1 MATKDSHISN
11 TYDGIAESWYR
22 LRHRTRFKPELQS
35 LADRWG
41 QGRLLNVGCAH
52 GPDFLPFR
60 GRFEMWGL
68 DSSAQMIR
76 MAVKYEEKYS
86 FRPNLL
92 VADAVQLPFGNGV
105 FDYVLAVA
113 IYHHISGRQN
123 REMAFQELRRV
134 LKPGGEAFITVW
146 NRWQRDFLGKG
157 REVRVPWRTGEKE
170 ILRYYYLYTYFEI
183 EAALIRARFKV
194 LSARPENGYR
204 LPLKYFSRNICILMK
219 RG

>member
-1 MATKDSHISN
+1 MAAMDRHILN
-11 TYDGIAESWYR
+11 TYDGIAESWYS
-22 LRHRTRFKPELQS
+22 LRHRTRFQTELQS
-35 LADRWG
+35 LAERWG

-52 GPDFLPFR
+52 GPDFPPFT

-76 MAVKYEEKYS
+76 MAVKYAGKYS
-86 FRPNLL
+86 FKPNLL
-92 VADAVQLPFGNGV
+92 VADAVQLPFGNEV
-105 FDYVLAVA
+105 FDYVVAVA
-113 IYHHISGRQN
+113 SYHHILGRQN
-123 REMAFQELRRV
+123 RERAFQELRRV

-157 REVRVPWRTGEKE
+157 REVQVPWKTGEKV

-183 EAALIRARFKV
+183 ESALRQAGLQV
-194 LSARPENGYR
+194 LATGPENGYGF
-204 LPLKYFSRNICILMK
+204 PLKYFSRNICVLVK